1 MPNKRL
7 VATFGYKAAG
17 SIPKVLYL
25 GHDTDEAKAAM
36 AVAVDKGYF
45 EIRVC
50 RDIDNVWLHRHRA
63 TRERVPLN
71 LA

>member
-1 MPNKRL
+1 MPNTRL

-25 GHDTDEAKAAM
+25 GHDVDEAKAIMTM
-36 AVAVDKGYF
+36 ATDKGYF

-50 RDIDNVWLHRHRA
+50 RDLDLNWMFRHRA
-63 TRERVPLN
+63 EPIKV
-71 LA
+71 

>member
-1 MPNKRL
+1 MANRRL
-7 VATFGYKAAG
+7 VGTFGYKAMG

-36 AVAVDKGYF
+36 AAATDKGYF

-50 RDIDNVWLHRHRA
+50 RDIDFRFLHRYRA
-63 TRERVPLN
+63 EPAQVKV
-71 LA
+71 